1 LIRKIVLPDPRLFVT
16 WFLITPDDED
26 SQIIA

>member
-1 LIRKIVLPDPRLFVT
+1 VLPDPRLFVT